1 MCVSIRRYRR
11 NKRRRLPREGKV
23 LPDKQ
28 VKILGNK
35 EKK

>member
-28 VKILGNK
+28 VKIH
-35 EKK
+35 EKKKKK